1 MTDRELMQQALR
13 ALNMLT
19 TDQTK
24 GQMEFSEIMLV
35 MVALR
40 DRLESITKDE
50 RQLMWAQS
58 QNIHWKQHAKD
69 LMKKLQE
76 SDNV

>member
-13 ALNMLT
+13 ALNRLT
-19 TDQTK
+19 SDQTK
-24 GQMEFSEIMLV
+24 DQMEFSEIMLV

-40 DRLESITKDE
+40 DRLENKTTDE

-58 QNIHWKQHAKD
+58 QAIHWKQHSKE

-76 SDNV
+76 RDNV